1 MMKQK
6 TALVTGA
13 SSGIGK
19 AIAEALLEEN
29 YIVYGIGRDFSGCTE
44 QDDFHRIICDLRDT
58 DQLMRK
64 LQDMPADDLDLLVNN
79 AGCAYYGMHETL
91 KTEKIR
97 EMARVDL
104 ELPMILCQSYL
115 RTLRKNK
122 GMIINIASITAV
134 SVNTHGAAYGALKAG
149 LLSFGRSLF
158 EENRKTGLRV
168 TTILPDMTD
177 TALYR
182 NADFMPDPADGCA
195 LDPADIASAVLY
207 ALHQREGVTVPE
219 ITIRPQFRRIR
230 KK

>member
-44 QDDFHRIICDLRDT
+44 HPAFYKIVCDLRDT
-58 DQLMRK
+58 DRLIRN
-64 LQDMPADDLDLLVNN
+64 LQDIPADDLYLLVNN

-91 KTEKIR
+91 NAEKIR

-104 ELPMILCQSYL
+104 ELPMILCGYYL

-149 LLSFGRSLF
+149 LLSFSRSLF
-158 EENRKTGLRV
+158 EENRKAGLRV
-168 TTILPDMTD
+168 TAILPDMTD

-182 NADFMPDPADGCA
+182 NADFMPDPAEGCA
-195 LDPADIASAVLY
+195 LDPADIASAVLF
-207 ALHQREGVTVPE
+207 ALRQREGVAVPE